1 MKFTKKQLLDALKE
15 KLTENG
21 KHLSISG
28 KTISSLCDSHYEM
41 LVNEET
47 ELTDFVEK
55 ILPQYVVLNGNYEKD
70 NADFIKKWKSEHETQ
85 KLDEEKKIGDENIK
99 TQVSDNEDAL
109 LKRIEAL
116 EAENAKVKTEKL
128 ISSKRSEIL
137 SKIKEKGVKDSNWA
151 NAYLSKINL
160 SEDADVEKEVSDAVD
175 FYNMSHTDIN
185 TVTPGSASA
194 GSLKFKN
201 GAERWAGVNKAI
213 QHPGAAE
220 FTNR

>member
-21 KHLSISG
+21 KHLSISE
-28 KTISSLCDSHYEM
+28 KTISTLSDSHYEM

-85 KLDEEKKIGDENIK
+85 KRGEEKKIEDAK
-99 TQVSDNEDAL
+99 ASTQVTEKENAL

-116 EAENAKVKTEKL
+116 EAENAKAKTEKL
-128 ISSKRSEIL
+128 IFSKRAEIL
-137 SKIKEKGVKDSNWA
+137 SKIKEKGVKDNKWA
-151 NAYLSKINL
+151 DAYLSKIKLAENT
-160 SEDADVEKEVSDAVD
+160 DVEKEVSDAVD

-185 TVTPGSASA
+185 TTTPGNASN
-194 GSLKFKN
+194 GGVKYKN
-201 GAERWAGVNKAI
+201 GADRWAGVNKAI
-213 QHPGAAE
+213 QHPS
-220 FTNR
+220 TT

>member
-21 KHLSISG
+21 KHLSISE
-28 KTISSLCDSHYEM
+28 KTISTLCDSHYEM

-70 NADFIKKWKSEHETQ
+70 NADFIKKWKSEHET
-85 KLDEEKKIGDENIK
+85 KNLGEGEKNGGKKND
-99 TQVSDNEDAL
+99 TQVSEKEDAL

-116 EAENAKVKTEKL
+116 EAENAKIKTEKL
-128 ISSKRSEIL
+128 ISSKRTEIL
-137 SKIKEKGVKDSNWA
+137 SKIKEKGVKDSKWA

-185 TVTPGSASA
+185 TITPGSATSGNA
-194 GSLKFKN
+194 NVKN
-201 GAERWAGVNKAI
+201 GASRWAGVNKAI
-213 QHPGAAE
+213 QHPSTAE
-220 FTNR
+220 ITNR

>member
-1 MKFTKKQLLDALKE
+1 MKFTKMQLLDALKE

-21 KHLSISG
+21 KHLSISE
-28 KTISSLCDSHYEM
+28 KTISTLSDSHYEM

-70 NADFIKKWKSEHETQ
+70 NADFIKKWKSEHEKKKLNEVKEYKGEKTETQ
-85 KLDEEKKIGDENIK
+85 K
-99 TQVSDNEDAL
+99 TDNEDAL

-128 ISSKRSEIL
+128 LFSKRAEIL

-185 TVTPGSASA
+185 TVTPGNASA
-194 GSLKFKN
+194 GSLNFKN

-213 QHPGAAE
+213 QHPSTAE